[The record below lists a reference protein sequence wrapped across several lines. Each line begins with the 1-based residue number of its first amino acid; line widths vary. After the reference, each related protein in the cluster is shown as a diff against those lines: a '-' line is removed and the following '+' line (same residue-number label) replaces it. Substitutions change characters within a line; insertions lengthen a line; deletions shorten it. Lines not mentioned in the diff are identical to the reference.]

1 MRRLTVWLL
10 TLFIVFPLPLCAQ
23 EQPRP
28 QQDDER
34 VVGGTAEVLLDVV
47 VKDKKGHPVSDLKA
61 SDFQITEDG
70 VAQEAKSFRL
80 VNGTGETAAT
90 PAPAANRADIV
101 RRVRENFYA
110 GRTGAVALVFDRLS
124 LDSRKRAHDAALS
137 YLAGGLQPNDFIGV
151 FGIDQRLSVFQT
163 FTNNEELVKQALDR
177 AGASSSSAYGSNTE
191 EIAALS
197 ERQSVLDREAL
208 QAESG
213 AGQSTVGTAAQDI
226 GAIEIQRTLN
236 RMSLTSEEEFERL
249 EQTEQGNATLGGML
263 ALISSMSNIPGR
275 KAIIFFSEGVL
286 IPSTVAE
293 KFRTVIANANR
304 ANVSI
309 YSVDAAGLRAE
320 SEDVKAGRAMTALGQ
335 QRAAQAQSA
344 NDSFGSMMKDSERN
358 EELIRHSPDNGLGQI
373 ADQTGGF
380 LVSGTNNPGPRLRQA
395 NDDLHTYYVL
405 TYSPKNQNF
414 DGRFRQISVRVDR
427 GGTDVQT
434 RKGYYGLPATYNSP
448 VLPYEAPAL
457 ALLGRGTQPSAFD
470 SKVGAFNFPA
480 SNRAGLT
487 ALMVEAPASKLTF
500 TPDAQKKTYHADFTI
515 VVLVKDASQHVV
527 RKVSHQFLLDGAL
540 DQLENAK
547 RGNVVFYRET
557 DLPPG
562 EYTLDSIVYD
572 TANNQA
578 SMNHGQLVVADADEA
593 KLRMS
598 NLIVV
603 NKAEKAGANDPTNN
617 PFRLGDL
624 LLYPNL
630 GEPLHK
636 AGSRGLSMFV
646 TVYPAKAATAPP
658 KLMIELY
665 MGGKPAGQLPIELPK
680 ADASGRIQYTG
691 TIPIDAFP
699 PGDYELKAKATDGTT
714 EVTRSAHFSV
724 AP

>member
-23 EQPRP
+23 EQQRS

-34 VVGGTAEVLLDVV
+34 VVAGTTEVLLDVI
-47 VKDKKGHPVSDLKA
+47 VKDKKGRPIGDLKA

-80 VNGTGETAAT
+80 VSGTGEAAANS
-90 PAPAANRADIV
+90 APAATRAEV
-101 RRVRENFYA
+101 ARRVRQDFNA
-110 GRTGAVALVFDRLS
+110 GRIGTVAIVFDRLS

-137 YLAGGLQPNDFIGV
+137 YLTGGLQPNDFVGV

-163 FTNNEELVKQALDR
+163 FTNNDQLIRQGVDR
-177 AGASSSSAYGSNTE
+177 AGAASSSAYNSNTDQ
-191 EIAALS
+191 IADLS
-197 ERQSVLDREAL
+197 QRQAVLDSEMLKAS
-208 QAESG
+208 AG
-213 AGQSTVGTAAQDI
+213 AGESTAATAAGGI

-236 RMSLTSEEEFERL
+236 RMSLESAEEFERL
-249 EQTEQGNATLGGML
+249 EQTEQGNATLGSML

-275 KAIIFFSEGVL
+275 KAILFFSEGVL

-309 YSVDAAGLRAE
+309 YTIDAAGLRAE
-320 SEDVKAGRAMTALGQ
+320 SEDVKAGRAMTTLGQ

-358 EELIRHSPDNGLGQI
+358 EELVRHSPDNGLGQI

-414 DGRFRQISVRVDR
+414 DGKFRQISVKVNR

-434 RKGYYGLPATYNSP
+434 RKGYYGLPTTYDSP
-448 VLPYEAPAL
+448 VLTYEAPAL
-457 ALLGRGTQPSAFD
+457 ALLGRGTQPSVFD

-480 SNRAGLT
+480 SSKAGLT
-487 ALMVEAPASKLTF
+487 ALMVEAPASKLNF
-500 TPDAQKKTYHADFTI
+500 TTDAQKKTYHADFSI
-515 VVLVKDASQHVV
+515 VVLVKDANQHVV
-527 RKVSHQFLLDGAL
+527 RKVSRQFLLDGAL

-547 RGNVVFYRET
+547 RGNVLFYRET

-572 TANNQA
+572 ATNGQA
-578 SMNHGQLVVADADEA
+578 SLNHGQLSVADADET

-598 NLIVV
+598 NLVVV
-603 NKAEKAGANDPTNN
+603 NKAEKAGANDSTNN

-636 AGSRGLSMFV
+636 AGSRGLSMFI
-646 TVYPAKAATAPP
+646 TLYPAKAATAPP
-658 KLMIELY
+658 KLMIELD
-665 MGGKPAGQLPIELPK
+665 MGGKPAGQLPVQLPK
-680 ADASGRIQYTG
+680 ADESGRVQYTG

-714 EVTRSAHFSV
+714 EVTRSARFTV